1 MSHPQIKKALDL
13 LTHGVYIIGVK
24 YGTQI
29 NGMTAAWV
37 NQVSSQPPMVSV
49 AIGKTHYTSE
59 LISKAKSFSVNIL
72 SPNQMELARKCGFIS
87 GKNQDKLQE
96 EEITYQATG
105 APILTNCAAYLEC
118 NLAQQIEVGDHIL
131 FIGTIV
137 NADNKDKSIL
147 IFRSKDFF
155 NN

>member
-1 MSHPQIKKALDL
+1 MSSSQIENVLDL

-24 YGTQI
+24 SGKKI

-49 AIGKTHYTSE
+49 AVGKSHYTSE

-87 GKNQDKLQE
+87 GRDQDKLQE
-96 EEITYQATG
+96 EEITYQASG
-105 APILTNCAAYLEC
+105 APILTDCAAYLDC
-118 NLAQQIEVGDHIL
+118 KLSHQFEVGDHIL
-131 FIGTIV
+131 FIGTAIKG
-137 NADNKDKSIL
+137 NIKDRSVL
-147 IFRSKDFF
+147 IFRSSDFF
-155 NN
+155 N